1 MKRRILH
8 LIIYTLICGGW
19 CSCERL
25 EIPEVKEEVSDD
37 EPTTPLPGIGSNDNA
52 RNGSRKAPYT
62 VAHAQAIGDDYL
74 KVYDAWVEGYI
85 VGWINGSSY
94 PSGARFGVEGAG
106 YTNLLLADSVFE
118 NAPEHCIPIE
128 LPYNSVIRQE
138 LNLADN
144 PSNLRRHIKLKGDI
158 MPYFATT
165 GLKSISDY
173 EWMGESAMEDEKEA
187 LSVVELN
194 EDFSHFAIGDS
205 LNLKNWTFIASHFDY
220 WQISGNTF
228 ERFAT
233 ICHTDTF
240 SNHTFEYWLY
250 TPPLNLNRMKKAVFS
265 FKSAY
270 ENWDGRSRLDV
281 FILPDRKPHEIG
293 ILPYLNATIAQ
304 PETSD
309 EGEWIYSGDIQLDSY
324 SGIQYIAFRYKGTC
338 SGKNATKFNLDDIR
352 LKETEE

>member
-1 MKRRILH
+1 MKRGILH
-8 LIIYTLICGGW
+8 LIIYTTLCGGW

-25 EIPEVKEEVSDD
+25 DVPEIKEEVSDD
-37 EPTTPLPGIGSNDNA
+37 NPSVALPNTGSNDDV

-94 PSGARFGVEGAG
+94 PSGARFKAEGAG
-106 YTNLLLADSVFE
+106 HTNLLLADSIFE
-118 NAPEHCIPIE
+118 NDPEHCIPIE
-128 LPYNSVIRQE
+128 LPNNSAIRQE

-144 PSNLRRHIKLKGDI
+144 PSYLRRHIKLKGDI

-165 GLKSISDY
+165 GLKGISDY

-194 EDFSHFAIGDS
+194 EDFSNFTIGDS

-220 WQISGNTF
+220 WQISGNAF

-240 SNHTFEYWLY
+240 SNRTFDYWLC
-250 TPPLNLNRMKKAVFS
+250 TPPLNIGRMKRAVFS

-270 ENWDGRSRLDV
+270 KNWDGNSRLDV
-281 FILPDRKPHEIG
+281 FILPDNNPHEYYIWQ
-293 ILPYLNATIAQ
+293 YLDATVAQ
-304 PETSD
+304 PETGN
-309 EGEWIYSGDIQLDSY
+309 EGEWVHSGDVHLHSFW
-324 SGIQYIAFRYKGTC
+324 GIHYIAFRYRGTS
-338 SGKNATKFNLDDIR
+338 SGKNATIFRLDDIR
-352 LKETEE
+352 LEETGE